1 MTERFSNPVPQFSN
15 NSGDPLLSGVM
26 DFFEN
31 GSEVIRK
38 DTFSDAN
45 LKIKNPNPLP
55 LTADGRMKNCFYNG
69 TARAVL
75 RDDTGQMW
83 AKDGV
88 GSFGS
93 GSSFDDWSSIIE
105 YEDEALVTGSDGK
118 YYRSLQDVNLG
129 NDPISAPSFWEHF
142 DFIQIWNEFVT
153 YVLGAVVQSSDGFI
167 YRSLQADNLN
177 NEPTGF
183 DAFWGSPLA
192 IINPFDQSLNTT
204 DSPTFVTVNTTED
217 LIAARIVKPGRF
229 TTVGRPS
236 AVTMGEGAVIYDTDL
251 EELQVSDGADWLNAG
266 DGVQLGLKVAMSSY
280 FDGAPFSGSVIAR
293 QVASQEILF
302 PQDLAGSKA
311 FFETAPTAQA
321 DFTIN
326 KNGTPVG
333 SFSFAISAQTAT
345 FVAASPIQLVA
356 GDRLSIVSDAATDG
370 EGLSVALQTDQI
382 RGAVLSA
389 YAADFY
395 ADVGVADAYDL
406 TPTGQTA
413 APDALSEGLSASFNA
428 SNTNTGAST
437 VDVDG
442 LGVVPLT
449 INGFA
454 LLAGQVVEDQLV
466 EMRYSV
472 SGAYFYI
479 TNFTNTPTIIATT
492 DLSDVSVTP
501 STQGQ
506 FLRKGA
512 GSEYDPTDL
521 NTTALDDVSA
531 AAPDDEDV
539 LMYDTGTS
547 KYVPTPL
554 PVVPVVEAWPVGS
567 IYISSLAT
575 NPAVTFGY
583 GTWVA
588 ISEGRNLIGVGTG
601 AGQTIAEGEEGGAK
615 EKTLAAN
622 NIPELT
628 DTIPMREDGGNTAS
642 FPERGS
648 GTSSGSFTITVG
660 NSSPDPVDIR
670 NPYLGKYIW
679 ERTA

>member
-1 MTERFSNPVPQFSN
+1 MTVRFSNPVPQFFN
-15 NSGDPLLSGVM
+15 NSGDPLLNGVI

-31 GSEVIRK
+31 NTDERK
-38 DTFSDAN
+38 DTFKDAN
-45 LKIKNPNPLP
+45 LTIKNDNPVP
-55 LTADGRMKNCFYNG
+55 LSADGRMPNCFFNG
-69 TARAVL
+69 TARAIL
-75 RDDTGQMW
+75 RDDTGQQW
-83 AKDGV
+83 DKDGV

-93 GSSFDDWSSIIE
+93 GSSFDDWSAIIE
-105 YEDEALVTGSDGK
+105 YEDEAIVTGSDGR
-118 YYRSLQDVNLG
+118 YYRSLQNVNFA
-129 NDPISAPSFWEHF
+129 NDPISSPSFWENF

-153 YVLGAVVQSSDGFI
+153 YGIGNIVQASDGFI
-167 YRSLQADNLN
+167 YRSLQSPNLN

-204 DSPTFVTVNTTED
+204 DSPAFVAVNTTED
-217 LIAARIVKPGRF
+217 LIAARILKPGRF
-229 TTVGRPS
+229 TSAGRPS
-236 AVTMGEGAVIYDTDL
+236 AVTMGEGAQIYNTDL
-251 EELQVSDGADWLNAG
+251 NELQVSDGADWQNAG
-266 DGVQLGLKVAMSSY
+266 DGVNLGLKVAMSSY
-280 FDGAPFSGSVIAR
+280 FDGSPLLGNIIAR
-293 QVASQEILF
+293 QVASQELLF
-302 PQDLAGSKA
+302 PQDLAGSQA

-356 GDRLSIVSDAATDG
+356 GDRLSIVSDADTDG

-395 ADVGVADAYDL
+395 ADVGVANAYDL
-406 TPTGQTA
+406 TPTGLTA
-413 APDALSEGLSASFNA
+413 TPDSLSEGMSASFTA

-454 LLAGQVVEDQLV
+454 LLAGQVVDGQLV
-466 EMRYSV
+466 EMRFNV
-472 SGAYFYI
+472 SGGYFFI
-479 TNFTNTPTIIATT
+479 TNFTNTPTVIATT

-521 NTTALDDVSA
+521 NTAALDDVSA
-531 AAPDDEDV
+531 AVPNDGDILV
-539 LMYDTGTS
+539 FDTGTS
-547 KYVPTPL
+547 KYVPEAPATPPL
-554 PVVPVVEAWPVGS
+554 QEGIKVGG
-567 IYISSLAT
+567 IYLSTDAT
-575 NPAVTFGY
+575 NPATTLGY
-583 GTWVA
+583 GTWAA
-588 ISEGRNLIGVGTG
+588 IGEGRMLIGVGTG
-601 AGQTIAEGEEGGAK
+601 GGHTIASGETGGSPT
-615 EKTLAAN
+615 KTLDAA

-628 DTIPMREDGGNTAS
+628 DSIAMREDGGNTAS

-648 GTSSGSFTITVG
+648 GTSSGSFTVTVG
-660 NSSPDPVDIR
+660 NASPTAFDVL
-670 NPYLGKYIW
+670 NPYLGVFMF